1 MLNARATA
9 AVMFAVGFLNM
20 SPPANALTPEPPAA
34 PPPSAEA
41 AAVAAPP
48 PGPAPEVMTIFG
60 RRKPGT
66 YPGWARIG
74 TGSGSSC
81 GFFGGGNDEVYDDYI
96 DGTGGRRN
104 RSGRFLEKA
113 PFGSAMDTPER
124 MRGKQPGANGGAGPS
139 GCGAGDYAFAAGR
152 ASIARNDTS
161 LRDAYMAFDN
171 KDYAGAL
178 LLFQKSYTKM
188 GYPVAALMLGKMHL
202 VGLGTPQDTGKA
214 IKWLGEATEAPFN
227 PRYGVQR
234 FDEKDPDFMSTE
246 SDAAMLLGRIYM
258 TGWGTAKDAKKARQW
273 HMKADTFGF
282 IPGTYLV
289 GRMFDRGYG
298 GEKSTVKAVKYFK
311 KAGEAGYA
319 PAQYELGVILLEGD
333 TGVAAKPKEGAQWLL
348 EAAKRGH
355 PDALFEAG
363 RLYDAGTVVAAD
375 PQKAIV
381 YYKEAALKGS
391 PEAQTALGTYFYT
404 GEIVGKDLAMAR
416 RWFLYA
422 AENGN
427 PQAMLNL
434 GVMFL
439 NGEGGDKDRATAY
452 ALFQLA
458 ERAGLEAG
466 HDAAAMLE
474 PGLTADERAR
484 AEAILSPPA
493 VGTP

>member
-1 MLNARATA
+1 MN
-9 AVMFAVGFLNM
+9 
-20 SPPANALTPEPPAA
+20 PPV
-34 PPPSAEA
+34 S
-41 AAVAAPP
+41 VD
-48 PGPAPEVMTIFG
+48 
-60 RRKPGT
+60 
-66 YPGWARIG
+66 
-74 TGSGSSC
+74 
-81 GFFGGGNDEVYDDYI
+81 DE
-96 DGTGGRRN
+96 
-104 RSGRFLEKA
+104 
-113 PFGSAMDTPER
+113 
-124 MRGKQPGANGGAGPS
+124 
-139 GCGAGDYAFAAGR
+139 
-152 ASIARNDTS
+152 
-161 LRDAYMAFDN
+161 
-171 KDYAGAL
+171 
-178 LLFQKSYTKM
+178 
-188 GYPVAALMLGKMHL
+188 
-202 VGLGTPQDTGKA
+202 
-214 IKWLGEATEAPFN
+214 
-227 PRYGVQR
+227 
-234 FDEKDPDFMSTE
+234 
-246 SDAAMLLGRIYM
+246 
-258 TGWGTAKDAKKARQW
+258 
-273 HMKADTFGF
+273 
-282 IPGTYLV
+282 
-289 GRMFDRGYG
+289 
-298 GEKSTVKAVKYFK
+298 
-311 KAGEAGYA
+311 
-319 PAQYELGVILLEGD
+319 
-333 TGVAAKPKEGAQWLL
+333 LL